1 MEIRACVAADRKG
14 VVSLW
19 EACGLTR
26 PWNDPGADFDQAIRT
41 ATSTV
46 LGAFEDSQVIASVMV
61 GFDGHRG
68 WLYYLAVTGNQQRQ
82 GIGRTMMSAAE
93 AWLGQHG
100 AVKIQLMVRE
110 DNATALAFYE
120 RLGIEKQAVVTLGRR
135 LDAR

>member
-1 MEIRACVAADRKG
+1 M
-14 VVSLW
+14 
-19 EACGLTR
+19 
-26 PWNDPGADFDQAIRT
+26 
-41 ATSTV
+41 
-46 LGAFEDSQVIASVMV
+46 IASVMV

-120 RLGIEKQAVVTLGRR
+120 RLGLEKQAVVTLGRR